1 MRIKAAVMM
10 LVGAMVL
17 ALASTD
23 VALAD
28 EAAGGGNMVSFRG
41 GWAGLTSNRANE
53 LFTDVHGT
61 GQALGVSGNNDG
73 KSGYYVGGAL
83 DLLKA
88 MTDGKDL
95 RKVTAGDMMTPEEE
109 LVTVTENTS
118 VMDLVKILQESHLI
132 RVPVVKD
139 KTLVGIV
146 ARRDIVFGYVRAVA
160 FYWP

>member
-1 MRIKAAVMM
+1 MRRTEYMAKACDPRTLTVHQIMEDAVFTCTPKTAGIA
-10 LVGAMVL
+10 VAQVL
-17 ALASTD
+17 TERNFGSIP
-23 VALAD
+23 VVD
-28 EAAGGGNMVSFRG
+28 EGKRLL
-41 GWAGLTSNRANE
+41 GLISE
-53 LFTDVHGT
+53 F
-61 GQALGVSGNNDG
+61 
-73 KSGYYVGGAL
+73 

-95 RKVTAGDMMTPEEE
+95 RKITAGDIMTPEEE

-160 FYWP
+160 VYWP